1 MVFAS
6 VACARVDRTAPLDGI
21 LVADFSRILAG
32 PLAAQTLGDLGA
44 DVVKVEAPAGDDTRS
59 WGPPFAPDGT
69 ATYAMAANR
78 NKRSVV
84 LDLRDDGDRR
94 LARELAR
101 RADVVIANLKPGA
114 MERFGLGYEDLAA
127 EHPRLVYCAINGFG
141 SGAGAELPGYDPLV
155 QAVGGLMSV
164 TGPEGGD
171 PAKVGVALVDVIA
184 GLNAAV
190 GIMAAL
196 RERDRSG
203 HGQMVE
209 ITLLGTVL
217 AALANQA
224 TGYLNAGVVPRALGT
239 RHPSIE
245 PFATYACA
253 DGPLMICAG
262 NDRQFAALADAI
274 GAPGLADDPRFA
286 TNAAPGRAPRSTA
299 SDAGRRTRRRRP
311 GDMVGAAGR
320 SRSPRRPGPRP
331 RGCVRPRGRRSGSTP
346 STTTAASGPPHRR
359 SACTTPRRP
368 PAGHR
373 RGSTSTATRSAPGFA
388 AHADG
393 GYGRGM
399 DGLPGQAEFEAVD
412 AAAARRDLG
421 ALLEMLTRLGGAEEA
436 EVVREALRS
445 GVSADVALGEVAREV
460 TRRLEHLLRRRALA
474 RDRVVMPPEG
484 IEPSTFGLRVRCSA
498 N

>member
-6 VACARVDRTAPLDGI
+6 VALRGVDRTAPLDGI

-44 DVVKVEAPAGDDTRS
+44 DVVKVEAPGGDDTRS

-69 ATYAMAANR
+69 ATYALAANR

-84 LDLRDDGDRR
+84 LDLRDDEDRR
-94 LARELAR
+94 LARELGR
-101 RADVVIANLKPGA
+101 RADVLIANLKPGA

-164 TGPEGGD
+164 TGPDGGD
-171 PAKVGVALVDVIA
+171 PAKAGVALVDVIA

-190 GIMAAL
+190 GILAAL

-209 ITLLGTVL
+209 VTLLGTVL

-224 TGYLNAGVVPRALGT
+224 TGFLNAGVIPRALGT

-262 NDRQFAALADAI
+262 NDRQFAALAGAI

-286 TNAAPGRAPRSTA
+286 TNAARVEHHAALRPLLEDALGAADRATWAERLTAAGVPAGPVNDLAGAFALAESVGLDAVDDHGGVRTPASPIGLYDTPPVTRRPPPGLDEHGDDIRAWLRAPR
-299 SDAGRRTRRRRP
+299 
-311 GDMVGAAGR
+311 
-320 SRSPRRPGPRP
+320 
-331 RGCVRPRGRRSGSTP
+331 
-346 STTTAASGPPHRR
+346 
-359 SACTTPRRP
+359 
-368 PAGHR
+368 
-373 RGSTSTATRSAPGFA
+373 
-388 AHADG
+388 
-393 GYGRGM
+393 
-399 DGLPGQAEFEAVD
+399 
-412 AAAARRDLG
+412 
-421 ALLEMLTRLGGAEEA
+421 
-436 EVVREALRS
+436 
-445 GVSADVALGEVAREV
+445 
-460 TRRLEHLLRRRALA
+460 
-474 RDRVVMPPEG
+474 
-484 IEPSTFGLRVRCSA
+484 
-498 N
+498 